1 MQAQIICHDMQMSN
15 DEVQEY
21 QVRKICLIDNEKKKT
36 YSFEFILQKL
46 LTDYKDFRSV
56 IAAFLAGC
64 QLMNEDK

>member
-1 MQAQIICHDMQMSN
+1 MQMSN

-21 QVRKICLIDNEKKKT
+21 
-36 YSFEFILQKL
+36 QKL

-64 QLMNEDK
+64 QLMNED